1 MKAKKAVLRKLT
13 RMSLAEMAVLELSN
27 DPKNKTDPARGGVT
41 VTTKEAYVWGALLAH
56 VAENHPEIAAADVIR
71 AAIGKNRK
79 QIKRY
84 YADFPPLG
92 HEKVNVSS
100 DFPAVPDALGL
111 AISNLKLNTN
121 FDKLAA
127 SAEASYKSLLR
138 KGLIEDP
145 LEILAGGILFSVIGL
160 VPTSFTQKTK
170 EGRTISKKLKAMF
183 WSYEKTDL
191 RGGGTRTHVE
201 FRLLKMLKAFR
212 QGMVGG
218 FKNAMK
224 DDEDES

>member
-27 DPKNKTDPARGGVT
+27 DRKNKPDPARGVVT

-56 VAENHPEIAAADVIR
+56 VAENHPDLAVADVVR
-71 AAIGKNRK
+71 AATARHRK
-79 QIKRY
+79 QIQRY

-92 HEKVNVSS
+92 YEKVNATS
-100 DFPAVPDALGL
+100 DYPPIPDALGQ
-111 AISNLKLNTN
+111 AISNLRLTTSLEKL
-121 FDKLAA
+121 KAA
-127 SAEASYKSLLR
+127 AEASYKSLLR

-145 LEILAGGILFSVIGL
+145 IEILAGGILFSVIGL
-160 VPTSFTQKTK
+160 IPTSFTQKTK

-183 WSYEKTDL
+183 WSYEKTATRD
-191 RGGGTRTHVE
+191 GGTKTHAE
-201 FRLLKMLKAFR
+201 FRLFKMLKAFR
-212 QGMVGG
+212 AGMVGG
-218 FKNAMK
+218 FKDAMK